1 MQPTLAIGEGFPRHF
16 CFFVFQVMSFP
27 ALRPAV
33 RALQPELVTWR
44 RHIHKYPELGFQ
56 EKQTAAYISQRLKS
70 WGIPHQTGIAHTGI
84 VATIEGE
91 QPGPVLAL
99 RADMDALPIHEA
111 NEVEYR
117 SAIPNVMHAC
127 GHDGHTAIAMGT
139 AKLLQQHRQHL
150 KGTVKVIFQ
159 PAEEGPGGAKPMLEA
174 GVLKNPDVEAILGL
188 HLWNNRPLGT
198 IGVKSGPSMAFA
210 DRFQIQ
216 VIGRGGHA
224 ALPQQTVDA
233 IVVGSHIVNALQ
245 TIVSRN
251 VDPLQPAVVTVG
263 RFRAGDAFNVIA
275 PSAEIWG
282 TVRSFHPEVA
292 DLIPKRMEEIVAGI
306 CQAYGATYEFRFE
319 RGYPAV
325 QNDPAMAALVEQ
337 SAREVF
343 GPEARIIP
351 EMTMGGEDVS
361 FFLNEVPGCYFF
373 LGSANPERGL
383 NYPHHH
389 PRFDFDEAA
398 LGIGVELFLRCIENY
413 TGQAL
418 S

>member
-1 MQPTLAIGEGFPRHF
+1 MPLP
-16 CFFVFQVMSFP
+16 S
-27 ALRPAV
+27 LRPAV
-33 RALQPELVTWR
+33 QALQPELVTWR
-44 RHIHKYPELGFQ
+44 RHIHKYPELGFR
-56 EKQTAAYISQRLKS
+56 EEQTAAYISQRLKS

-84 VATIEGE
+84 VAIIEGE
-91 QPGPVLAL
+91 QPGPTLAL
-99 RADMDALPIHEA
+99 RADMDALPIEEA

-117 SAIPNVMHAC
+117 SCLPNTMHAC

-150 KGTVKVIFQ
+150 RGRVKVIFQ

-174 GVLKNPDVEAILGL
+174 GVLKNPDVEGILGL
-188 HLWNNRPLGT
+188 HLWNNRPLGS

-224 ALPQQTVDA
+224 AIPHQTVDA
-233 IVVGSHIVNALQ
+233 IVVGSQIVSALQ

-251 VDPLQPAVVTVG
+251 VDPMLPAVVTVG

-292 DLIPKRMEEIVAGI
+292 ELIPKRIEEIVAGI
-306 CQAYGATYEFRFE
+306 CQAHGATYEFQFE
-319 RGYPAV
+319 RRYPAV
-325 QNDPAMAALVEQ
+325 HNDPAMTALVEKSVRQ
-337 SAREVF
+337 VF
-343 GPEARIIP
+343 GSEAVIIP

-361 FFLNEVPGCYFF
+361 FFMNEVPGCYFF
-373 LGSANPERGL
+373 VGSANSEKGL
-383 NYPHHH
+383 DYPHHH
-389 PRFDFDEAA
+389 PRFDFDEGA

-418 S
+418 N